1 MSELDVTDAE
11 LAVMEALWAGQAT
24 IRQMTERLY
33 PKGGASHYATVQ
45 KLLDRLEKKGFV
57 ARDGSA
63 AVHQFAPSVG
73 REELIGRRVRA
84 VADRLCGG
92 SMVPLISSLV
102 STKRLTPKQIGELRE
117 FLDTV
122 DAKPARKSKR

>member
-1 MSELDVTDAE
+1 MSDLDVTDAE

-24 IRQMTERLY
+24 IRQMTDRLY

-45 KLLDRLEKKGFV
+45 KLLERLEKKGFV
-57 ARDGSA
+57 ARDASA
-63 AVHQFAPSVG
+63 AVHQFAPRVG

-92 SMVPLISSLV
+92 SMVALISSLV

-117 FLDTV
+117 FLNQV
-122 DAKPARKSKR
+122 DAKPPRKSKR

>member
-1 MSELDVTDAE
+1 MSEMYVTDAE

-24 IRQMTERLY
+24 IRQMTDRLY
-33 PKGGASHYATVQ
+33 PKGGPSHYATVQ
-45 KLLDRLEKKGFV
+45 KLLERLENKGCV
-57 ARDGSA
+57 ARDASA
-63 AVHQFAPSVG
+63 AVHQFAPRVG
-73 REELIGRRVRA
+73 REDLIGRRVRA

-122 DAKPARKSKR
+122 DAKAARKSKR